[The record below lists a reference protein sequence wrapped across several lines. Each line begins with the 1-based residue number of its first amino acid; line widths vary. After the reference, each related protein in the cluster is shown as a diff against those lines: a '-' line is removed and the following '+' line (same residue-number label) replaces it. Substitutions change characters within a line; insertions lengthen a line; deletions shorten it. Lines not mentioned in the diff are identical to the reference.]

1 MISYHFGDFISFCY
15 AIKEFIGSCFALLFI
30 ASFSNLL
37 VALRQGLTSR
47 LLWSDPNQAEVKYAT
62 TDSRF
67 DRSGASEPSE
77 ANWFTNYLRW
87 VMFVCIQLYVL
98 FFIHFLILMC
108 ICVFYIMYIHI
119 MTRNMLSVHHF
130 VQSVLEVVQTFVNF
144 FIMISVM
151 TLNGWLILSIMLG
164 YGVGYFFFRANYK
177 KQQHS
182 SSSHHQIN
190 T

>member
-1 MISYHFGDFISFCY
+1 MIMNVNEKELGSLQSTIEIYLKPFLFNIQMMYIHDSTQIYIVFEGWQPTNNSRNWNLQNYNMISYHFGDFISFCY

-87 VMFVCIQLYVL
+87 VMFVCI
-98 FFIHFLILMC
+98 
-108 ICVFYIMYIHI
+108 
-119 MTRNMLSVHHF
+119 
-130 VQSVLEVVQTFVNF
+130 
-144 FIMISVM
+144 
-151 TLNGWLILSIMLG
+151 
-164 YGVGYFFFRANYK
+164 
-177 KQQHS
+177 
-182 SSSHHQIN
+182 
-190 T
+190 